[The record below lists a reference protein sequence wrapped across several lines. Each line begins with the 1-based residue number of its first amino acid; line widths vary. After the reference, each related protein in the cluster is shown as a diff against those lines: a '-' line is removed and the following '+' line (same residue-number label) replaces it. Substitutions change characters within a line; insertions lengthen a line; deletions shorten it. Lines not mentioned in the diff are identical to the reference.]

1 MPILDWF
8 NAPARSLD
16 GTAVLAPEH
25 LEGFR
30 RSQALAY
37 ACAEAVERELREGM
51 TEREV
56 AARMETYLADHGVRQ
71 YFHRAFAWFG
81 ERTALRGMTTD
92 LGFMPSSRRLEAGMP
107 VILDVAP
114 VLDGYASDI
123 GYACKLGPSRLHD
136 QMLLDLAPYRTLIL
150 EGVRAG
156 RHLSAIYRDVD
167 RLIEQQGYENRHRR
181 YPFGVLAHRVNF
193 TPPAARSER
202 SLFRFGLP
210 TLGFL
215 LPQILTMRTHPE
227 HTSSPLW
234 NAHASSDHPATP
246 GLWAVEPH
254 LGFRGVG
261 VKWEELLVVTE
272 NDAYWLDDD
281 LPHVRRFRTLAE
293 ANSNAPSTVV
303 HA

>member
-1 MPILDWF
+1 MPILDSF
-8 NAPARSLD
+8 NAPTRSLD
-16 GTAVLAPEH
+16 GTALLSAEH
-25 LEGFR
+25 IEGFR

-37 ACAEAVERELREGM
+37 ACVEAVERELREGM

-71 YFHRAFAWFG
+71 YFHRPFAWFG
-81 ERTALRGMTTD
+81 ERTALRGMKTA

-123 GYACKLGPSRLHD
+123 AYACKLGPDALHD
-136 QMLLDLAPYRTLIL
+136 QMLSDLAPYRTLIL

-156 RHLSAIYRDVD
+156 RHLTAIYRDVD
-167 RLIEQQGYENRHRR
+167 RLIEEQGYENRHRR

-193 TPPAARSER
+193 TPPAARSAR
-202 SLFRFGLP
+202 SLLRFGLP
-210 TLGFL
+210 ALGFL
-215 LPQILTMRTHPE
+215 LPQILTAHTHPE
-227 HTSSPLW
+227 QATSPLW
-234 NAHASSDHPATP
+234 NARASSDHPATP

-254 LGFRGVG
+254 LALRGVG

-281 LPHVRRFRTLAE
+281 LPHVRRFRALA
-293 ANSNAPSTVV
+293 
-303 HA
+303 